1 MWQSCDLRKQLSS
14 ISTTKDWW
22 VREKTAHSAYI
33 DECTDLDEWHSQRVR
48 FDFALH
54 GVTGTADE
62 LMWNHKEQYIS
73 ALGSVE
79 QIWHCHLRAREREER
94 TRGEER
100 EESVWYWMMKPGE
113 TCMHSI
119 YSLYDWL
126 HLQYGAMFYVMDM
139 LAEFVSTSS
148 QNHLVHKQILLVAVP
163 CLCCICQWF
172 SRPLAQSSS
181 EPS

>member
-54 GVTGTADE
+54 DVTGTTDE

-79 QIWHCHLRAREREER
+79 QIWHCHLWARERGENER
-94 TRGEER
+94 GIER
-100 EESVWYWMMKPGE
+100 RICLILNDETWRNMHALNIFTLWLVTPTVRCYVLCDGHVGWVWVHIKPKPPCSQTNPFGYC
-113 TCMHSI
+113 TV
-119 YSLYDWL
+119 SLL
-126 HLQYGAMFYVMDM
+126 HLPMVF
-139 LAEFVSTSS
+139 
-148 QNHLVHKQILLVAVP
+148 
-163 CLCCICQWF
+163 
-172 SRPLAQSSS
+172 
-181 EPS
+181 